1 MPTVTQSWNQCWQRS
16 RKGNLWQR
24 IRIDDDTE
32 LTVTLFLQ
40 DGTYRVCLAGA
51 QGQMDFI
58 ELGHAN
64 EAKARKQALE
74 VVEGMI

>member
-51 QGQMDFI
+51 GR
-58 ELGHAN
+58 
-64 EAKARKQALE
+64 AKWISLSLDTRTKRRRVSKPWKLWRE
-74 VVEGMI
+74 